1 MKTNTVFIIGGL
13 ALLGFVFLRKKV
25 QTTGG
30 NIAPGTPEQIAPP
43 TPPPTPPGSDNTVNP
58 YGLTQEQADA
68 IAKLEA
74 FEALQGATMVPWLPG
89 TITPWQVT
97 GGQPGGGFLLPF

>member
-13 ALLGFVFLRKKV
+13 ALLGFVFLRKKG
-25 QTTGG
+25 QTTGS
-30 NIAPGTPEQIAPP
+30 NAAPTIPQQTAP
-43 TPPPTPPGSDNTVNP
+43 TTQPGSGNTVNP
-58 YGLTQEQADA
+58 YGLTQEQAEA

-74 FEALQGATMVPWLPG
+74 FQALQGATIVPWLPG
-89 TITPWQVT
+89 TGPVPWAVT

>member
-25 QTTGG
+25 QTTGS
-30 NIAPGTPEQIAPP
+30 NAAPTIPEQTAPTTQP
-43 TPPPTPPGSDNTVNP
+43 ASGNTVNP
-58 YGLTQEQADA
+58 YGLTQEQAEA

-74 FEALQGATMVPWLPG
+74 FEALQGATIVPWNLSTG
-89 TITPWQVT
+89 NTPWVMT

>member
-13 ALLGFVFLRKKV
+13 ALLGFVYLRKRG
-25 QTTGG
+25 QTTGS
-30 NIAPGTPEQIAPP
+30 NAAPTIPEQTAP
-43 TPPPTPPGSDNTVNP
+43 TTQPGSGNTVNP

-68 IAKLEA
+68 ILHLQQLES
-74 FEALQGATMVPWLPG
+74 LQGATIQPWNLSAG
-89 TITPWQVT
+89 NTPWVMT